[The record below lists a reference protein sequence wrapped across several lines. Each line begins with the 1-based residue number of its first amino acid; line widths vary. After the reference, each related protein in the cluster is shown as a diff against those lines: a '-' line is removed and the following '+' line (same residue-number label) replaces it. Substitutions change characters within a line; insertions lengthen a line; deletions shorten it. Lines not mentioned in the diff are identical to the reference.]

1 MEVPANASPVLSD
14 PFGRTVDYLRVSVTD
29 RCDLRCSY
37 CMPRRFRGFEQPEH
51 WLTLDEITRVVAA
64 FSRMGTR
71 RVRLTGG
78 EPLLR
83 KGLPMLAAGIA
94 ALPGIDDLSLTTNG
108 TQLGR
113 QAMLLRSAGVQRLNV
128 SLDSLRHDCVQHITG
143 NDCLDHVL
151 DGLRAAGMA
160 EVPVV
165 VGGIIPEA
173 DGQAL
178 MSQGVAAVFT
188 PKDYDATAVMH
199 RVVEE
204 IRKAHALT

>member
-128 SLDSLRHDCVQHITG
+128 SLDSLRHDCVQHITVMIWTP
-143 NDCLDHVL
+143 D
-151 DGLRAAGMA
+151 
-160 EVPVV
+160 
-165 VGGIIPEA
+165 
-173 DGQAL
+173 
-178 MSQGVAAVFT
+178 SVAASIG
-188 PKDYDATAVMH
+188 PRATST
-199 RVVEE
+199 VEVSHFPDVLPASFASL
-204 IRKAHALT
+204 R